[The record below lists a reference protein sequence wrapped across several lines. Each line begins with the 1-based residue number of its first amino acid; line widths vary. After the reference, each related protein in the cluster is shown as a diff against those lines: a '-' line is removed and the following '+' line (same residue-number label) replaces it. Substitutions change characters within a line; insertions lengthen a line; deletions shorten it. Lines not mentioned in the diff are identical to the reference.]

1 MAGDGA
7 AAGGR
12 WISRPPGWPQSGG
25 ARHDAPVRLFCFPP
39 AATGAWVYHR
49 WAAELAPDVEV
60 MPVELPGRGA
70 RLGEP
75 QPASLRL
82 LVAACLAGLLPLLLD
97 KPFAL
102 FGHSMGAWIAYE
114 FAHEIQRLHRSET
127 AGSSRGPSSPV
138 AESGLAAPAMAVDS
152 CPMPVKLYASCNR
165 SPHLADVAHD
175 VDPTSFAD
183 LTSAEFW
190 RCFFRRYGSVSTLQT
205 EAAREHALP
214 LLKADFRLLE
224 MYEPT
229 LAPLA
234 IPVDA
239 LAADADTR
247 YTRNQISAWK
257 HSTCAGFSEHW
268 FQGGHWLIREDPA
281 VMLAHLRDDLAAAR
295 LEQAASS

>member
-1 MAGDGA
+1 MAADGA
-7 AAGGR
+7 ATAGGR

-49 WAAELAPDVEV
+49 WAAELAPDVE
-60 MPVELPGRGA
+60 LPGRGA

-75 QPASLRL
+75 QPPSLRL
-82 LVAACLAGLLPLLLD
+82 LVTACLAGLLPLLLD

-114 FAHEIQRLHRSET
+114 VAHEIQRLHKSET
-127 AGSSRGPSSPV
+127 AGSARGPSSIV
-138 AESGLAAPAMAVDS
+138 DESCLAAPAIVAGS

-165 SPHLADVAHD
+165 APHLADVAYN

-183 LTSAEFW
+183 LPPVDFW
-190 RCFFRRYGSVSTLQT
+190 QCFFRRYGSVSSLQT

-247 YTRNQISAWK
+247 YARNQISAWK
-257 HSTCAGFSEHW
+257 HSTCADFSERW

-281 VMLAHLRDDLAAAR
+281 AMLAHLRDDLATAR
-295 LEQAASS
+295 HEQAVSA